1 MQSPHVL
8 IPTLFA
14 MASAVVSNATVAKPA
29 DGSFKRYDQGKGPA
43 LKQGLLTLSRRDRD
57 ASDP

>member
-1 MQSPHVL
+1 MQCPHCANPDSILYGTSRGVQRYRY
-8 IPTLFA
+8 
-14 MASAVVSNATVAKPA
+14 KPA